1 MGKLQCICFWTLI
14 KIGLISI
21 TILHDELSSASALHE
36 VRLSNTEVLYL
47 SERLQIKEHMNREDT
62 LNTIIELEHFYTLLK
77 NTNNEM
83 CAPSPMVDKAWHQHI
98 LHTTMYN
105 TFSRQHFGR
114 EIVHHVPFWSGNIAD
129 IEETWGVDG
138 EPAPLETYNIIVVML
153 GFENVNKTV
162 WLMNE
167 DELNRF
173 L

>member
-1 MGKLQCICFWTLI
+1 
-14 KIGLISI
+14 
-21 TILHDELSSASALHE
+21 
-36 VRLSNTEVLYL
+36 
-47 SERLQIKEHMNREDT
+47 
-62 LNTIIELEHFYTLLK
+62 
-77 NTNNEM
+77 
-83 CAPSPMVDKAWHQHI
+83 
-98 LHTTMYN
+98 MYN

-138 EPAPLETYNIIVVML
+138 EPAPLETYNTIVVML

-167 DELNRF
+167 DDLDRF